1 VTVKQPG
8 DVVAKQA
15 RGQAG
20 IDGFHR
26 AVLIA
31 RRDEPSQS
39 EATDLSNVI
48 PFARP
53 RRQGSASPF
62 PLPSIAADERP
73 APQIAKIALGASIT
87 FFAASL
93 ALHAML
99 AAMFWHQ
106 PKPMLSSVDV
116 QSITIE
122 ITTGAAEAAGLAPS
136 PGEREARQ
144 GSPSEQTEQQS
155 RAATVMPQ
163 EAPVAAQETAPKVEP
178 QEQQPEAAAAVTA
191 APTQPTEAT
200 EQPQVQTMQQAPE
213 RNRIAA
219 PTEKKAAQK
228 KQAAVT
234 AATNA
239 ASGVGRGRS
248 DISEDRYRGIV
259 AAHLMRHKQYPP
271 GARGE
276 GRATVT
282 FAVDSSGHVTSS
294 QLVDSSGNAAFDR
307 EVVAMARRASPFP
320 APPEGKARKF
330 TVSVRFEEPGR

>member
-1 VTVKQPG
+1 MKNQRN
-8 DVVAKQA
+8 A
-15 RGQAG
+15 AG
-20 IDGFHR
+20 RHG

-31 RRDEPSQS
+31 RRDEPSHS
-39 EATDLSNVI
+39 EATDLSNVV
-48 PFARP
+48 PFVRP
-53 RRQGSASPF
+53 RRHGAVSPF

-73 APQIAKIALGASIT
+73 APQIAKIALGTSVA

-122 ITTGAAEAAGLAPS
+122 ITIGATEAAGLAPS

-144 GSPSEQTEQQS
+144 GSPSEQPERQEPVTEQQS
-155 RAATVMPQ
+155 PAATLMPQ
-163 EAPVAAQETAPKVEP
+163 EVPVAAQETAPEVKP
-178 QEQQPEAAAAVTA
+178 QEQPPEAAAAVTA
-191 APTQPTEAT
+191 TPTQPTEAT
-200 EQPQVQTMQQAPE
+200 EQPQVQTLQQAPE
-213 RNRIAA
+213 RKRIAA
-219 PTEKKAAQK
+219 PTAKKATQK

-248 DISEDRYRGIV
+248 DITEDRYRGMV
-259 AAHLMRHKQYPP
+259 AAQLMRHKQYPP

-320 APPEGKARKF
+320 APPEGKGRSF
-330 TVSVRFEEPGR
+330 TVSVRFEEPKR